1 MLSRVLFTLI
11 LIILTLTGCTDDG
24 ANKDFWAVSIKEDSV
39 VVHNEAWK
47 KETSFTLSDSKLPI
61 VFIDTD
67 GVAIVDKEN
76 YISGTMMILESGGN
90 KTTYDLSIR
99 GRGNATWNYEKKPY
113 KIKLEKKSEILG
125 MKANKSWV
133 LLANYTDKSLIRNT
147 VANETSRIVGMDWT
161 PDTRYVELVINGEY
175 LGNYQLSESVKEG
188 KNRVPLDEESGFLIE
203 NDNYY
208 IYEPLYI
215 TTTYGTN
222 FTFKYPDEP
231 SSEELE
237 YINEYMNK
245 FEKALFEK
253 EWSDSETGLSNYI
266 DMDSFAKWF
275 LIQSINYNLDT
286 NYYFWKEDN
295 TEDTK
300 LKMGPIWD
308 FEWTLGSGWQYG
320 PRPSQEHG
328 IFNRQR
334 YITQL
339 LENDDFKKKVYEIWI
354 EIEPDLREKL
364 GKKIDDTVAEIYK
377 SREFNYIRWDTLNL
391 QVSVGPYPLGSYD
404 KEVQCDKEYL
414 MAQIDF
420 LDKFIRSWME

>member
-39 VVHNEAWK
+39 VVHNEAGK

-76 YISGTMMILESGGN
+76 EISGTMMILESGGN

-113 KIKLEKKSEILG
+113 KIKLEKKSEILS

-208 IYEPLYI
+208 MYEPLYI

-222 FTFKYPDEP
+222 FTFKIP
-231 SSEELE
+231 
-237 YINEYMNK
+237 
-245 FEKALFEK
+245 
-253 EWSDSETGLSNYI
+253 
-266 DMDSFAKWF
+266 
-275 LIQSINYNLDT
+275 
-286 NYYFWKEDN
+286 
-295 TEDTK
+295 
-300 LKMGPIWD
+300 
-308 FEWTLGSGWQYG
+308 
-320 PRPSQEHG
+320 
-328 IFNRQR
+328 
-334 YITQL
+334 
-339 LENDDFKKKVYEIWI
+339 
-354 EIEPDLREKL
+354 
-364 GKKIDDTVAEIYK
+364 
-377 SREFNYIRWDTLNL
+377 
-391 QVSVGPYPLGSYD
+391 
-404 KEVQCDKEYL
+404 
-414 MAQIDF
+414 
-420 LDKFIRSWME
+420 